1 MKYSYFSSKNA
12 TRCHQ
17 VSVAELLERIS
28 TNDLKDKCAA
38 IQAHI
43 LAGEEKEANELKN
56 GLSCIVVSELYKE
69 GTPRKAGTGEATGL
83 VMIDY
88 DNCKTEEELELL
100 QSAITK
106 LATSHPLLKDLI
118 VAAHVSPR
126 RHGVHVWFRWIEGCS
141 SIEECQAKFAE
152 MAQLPDYD
160 KCAKDSSRCSF
171 LVHKSMFFV
180 QNWGAMERNEA
191 FSALQKKAWNDGT
204 KDSRKKGKQNGKSV
218 KSNGA
223 GRVGTD
229 SIAGGAGSADSGDS
243 SDKPVNEGLKTFPEL
258 FQGIKHSEIFK
269 ELTRLCAP
277 AGMVDEEGNVQMGAR
292 NSTLMSVLR
301 LFRYTCDNNPD
312 WRESCLPE
320 WALALE
326 EEDEGVCRKMV
337 ERVCGF
343 NVSPQLPPT
352 LRKALAKLTKEKENE
367 GLSDEELQIR
377 YSKELEEIEEEKKKF
392 FRIPQMLPPVFK
404 EFAEAF
410 PFEWRPGVLL
420 CLLPPMGTDM
430 SRIRARYLDGRLHSP
445 SFQTV
450 AEAKFGSGK
459 GNITEM
465 ARFIV
470 EPLTEADLV
479 GNEKLNEY
487 NAQVERA
494 NGSERLPEKP
504 DVCVRKIT
512 GDFTVA
518 GFEETLTT
526 SKGLH
531 IWCSTSEIDE
541 VKKVWNA
548 VSYILR
554 KAYDND
560 FYGRSL
566 QSTKTFRGERQVFFN
581 TLLCGTTRAIDRCYS
596 DPEDGLVS
604 RTMFF
609 KLMKYEEKMPIVK
622 MSTKTREKLAEFVKK
637 VHDAYSLGEDGMVVQ
652 AKVFDL
658 DYVNKVMKKWLAEK
672 YDESILT
679 ANPAIDSFRRR
690 DAVNGFRAG
699 MVAHVLF
706 ETKYGKVTEKH
717 KEIVKSFALW
727 VAEYSLQMHLLKF
740 GKKINKIEAETFDD
754 ASEKTRMV
762 LDMLPAQFSLA
773 QAYSTFSHQ
782 TQASVRVILGRLT
795 DAGYLIREER
805 GFYSKTR
812 KG

>member
-1 MKYSYFSSKNA
+1 MKYSIFSNVKSQG
-12 TRCHQ
+12 CHQ

-43 LAGEEKEANELKN
+43 LQGEEKEANQLKN
-56 GLSCIVVSELYKE
+56 GLPAIVVSELYKE
-69 GTPRKAGTGEATGL
+69 GAPRKAGTGEATGL

-100 QSAITK
+100 QSAIAK
-106 LATSHPLLKDLI
+106 LAVSHPVLKDLI
-118 VAAHVSPR
+118 VAAHISPR
-126 RHGVHVWFRWIEGCS
+126 RHGVHVWFRWIEGCKT
-141 SIEECQAKFAE
+141 IEECQAKFAE

-180 QNWGAMERNEA
+180 QNWGAMERNESYA
-191 FSALQKKAWNDGT
+191 KVQMTLTQEKK
-204 KDSRKKGKQNGKSV
+204 NGKSV

-223 GRVGTD
+223 GGVGANT
-229 SIAGGAGSADSGDS
+229 IAGGAGSADSGDS
-243 SDKPVNEGLKTFPEL
+243 PDKPVNEGLKDYPEL
-258 FQGIKHSEIFK
+258 FQGVKHSEIFK

-312 WRESCLPE
+312 WIESCLPE

-343 NVSPQLPPT
+343 NVSPQLPTT
-352 LRKALAKLTKEKENE
+352 LRKALAKLTKDKEDE
-367 GLSDEELQIR
+367 GLSDEELQMR

-392 FRIPQMLPPVFK
+392 FRIPQVLPPVFK

-410 PFEWRPGVLL
+410 PFEWRPGALL
-420 CLLPPMGTDM
+420 CLLPPLGTVM

-479 GNEKLNEY
+479 GNEKMNEY

-581 TLLCGTTRAIDRCYS
+581 TLLCGTKRAIDRCYS

-622 MSTKTREKLAEFVKK
+622 MATKTRERLAEFVKK
-637 VHDAYSLGEDGMVVQ
+637 VHDAYSLDGDGMVVQ
-652 AKVFDL
+652 PKVFDL
-658 DYVNKVMKKWLAEK
+658 DYVNRVIKKWLAEK

-706 ETKYGKVTEKH
+706 ETRYGKVTDKH
-717 KEIVKSFALW
+717 KDIVKTFALW

-740 GKKINKIEAETFDD
+740 GRKINKIEAETFDD

-773 QAYSTFSHQ
+773 QAYTTFSHQ
-782 TQASVRVILGRLT
+782 TQASVRGMLGRLA
-795 DAGYLIREER
+795 DAGHIIREER
-805 GFYSKTR
+805 GFYSKS
-812 KG
+812 KK